1 MILQNV
7 KPLMIIWL
15 PVGAA
20 YGTTELV
27 EIAGNLNNAIGDSFK
42 NDAVDYVLRRTVNEK
57 VTFARIPIPFY
68 FYENLFESK
77 SNAANQTG
85 FILDSCVENID
96 LSYADTPTTQS
107 SSVGEAVGSALNA
120 NNTFT
125 VKNTL
130 EVSFRVKNGSTIV
143 SVLRALMK
151 RVLTDPLTAR
161 DIRFSWYWR
170 EYIMSESKCIDYNE
184 APVTGTDLT
193 LIKIKLQ
200 KTGSEEEKSGGD
212 TLKEEHF
219 EGKVKYE
226 IPANKG

>member
-1 MILQNV
+1 
-7 KPLMIIWL
+7 MIIWL
-15 PVGAA
+15 PVGVD
-20 YGTTELV
+20 YGTTELA
-27 EIAGNLNNAIGDSFK
+27 EIAGNLISKVGYSFK

-57 VTFARIPIPFY
+57 ITFTRIPIPFY
-68 FYENLFESK
+68 FYENLVEDK
-77 SNAANQTG
+77 SNNANQTG
-85 FILDSCVENID
+85 FILDSCTENID

-151 RVLTDPLTAR
+151 RVLTDPSTAR

-170 EYIMSESKCIDYNE
+170 EYIMTNSKCIDYNE
-184 APVTGTDLT
+184 APITGTDLT

-200 KTGSEEEKSGGD
+200 KTGSEEEKSTGD
-212 TLKEEHF
+212 VGSEEGF
-219 EGKVKYE
+219 TGRVTYDVP
-226 IPANKG
+226 I